1 MNRILNQIVFISLL
15 ILNVSCS
22 TQKKENNLS
31 ETQNKSEVV
40 KDEISLFQANHADP
54 TEKSISIGKVNEGK
68 IINACLL
75 PFFGENFSF
84 FSKES
89 YLAKRAFIHCDIKN
103 ILISSFT
110 LLKNEIPNRR
120 FYIMEASNEKGGKI
134 SPHRTH
140 QNGTSIDLMIPL
152 KKNDMPY
159 TGLDTIGI
167 DHYLLQ
173 FNNQGE
179 YSEDISIQIDFD
191 ALAQEILSIQT
202 TAVKNDWKINKVI
215 LKTELQSLLFKSKY
229 KNELMDSGI
238 YFTKKL
244 ENIINDLHD
253 DHIHIDFKKINN

>member
-22 TQKKENNLS
+22 AQKKENNLS
-31 ETQNKSEVV
+31 ETENKSEVV
-40 KDEISLFQANHADP
+40 KDEISLFQEKHNDP
-54 TEKSISIGKVNEGK
+54 TKKSISIGKVNEGK

-75 PFFGENFSF
+75 PFTGENFSY

-89 YLAKRAFIHCDIKN
+89 YLAKRAFIHCEIKK
-103 ILISSFT
+103 ILITSFI
-110 LLKNEIPNRR
+110 LLKEQIPDRR
-120 FYIMEASNEKGGKI
+120 FYIMEASKEEGGKI

-140 QNGTSIDLMIPL
+140 QNGTSIDLMVPL
-152 KKNDMPY
+152 KKDNIPY
-159 TGLDTIGI
+159 IELDTIGI

-173 FNNQGE
+173 FTNKGE
-179 YSEDISIQIDFD
+179 YSENYSIQIDFD
-191 ALAQEILSIQT
+191 ALAQEILAIQT
-202 TAVKNDWKINKVI
+202 TAVKNGWKIDKVI

-253 DHIHIDFKKINN
+253 DHIHIDFKKTNN